1 VGRVWRRGRKG
12 VGLGIRLQRQ
22 RHSDTDSIP
31 LGGFNP
37 GAYLISA
44 IWNKSTDVK
53 GAARPFWQ
61 GGGKCKAGR
70 EGGGDAYLQI
80 KTAPVGGVK
89 RTCGVVLGLRTCACP
104 SGLRIRAMSDAT

>member
-37 GAYLISA
+37 GAYPISYD
-44 IWNKSTDVK
+44 IYLVLS
-53 GAARPFWQ
+53 GI
-61 GGGKCKAGR
+61 KA
-70 EGGGDAYLQI
+70 Q
-80 KTAPVGGVK
+80 
-89 RTCGVVLGLRTCACP
+89 
-104 SGLRIRAMSDAT
+104 